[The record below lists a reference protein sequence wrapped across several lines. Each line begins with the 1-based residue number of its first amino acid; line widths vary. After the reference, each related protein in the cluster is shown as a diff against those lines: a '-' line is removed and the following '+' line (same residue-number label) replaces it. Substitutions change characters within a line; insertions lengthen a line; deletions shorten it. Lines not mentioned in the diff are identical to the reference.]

1 MNNPNTTKIKGNLP
15 HTKQRE
21 KGEGVNEM
29 TYDEQDDDELV
40 TLNITM
46 SRETRDN
53 VMLAVFAYY
62 RDILRAMDEV
72 KHQNEEYDVKLRAKR
87 QRVSKN
93 LLAVIE
99 EQNYYGYCTLSLM

>member
-1 MNNPNTTKIKGNLP
+1 
-15 HTKQRE
+15 
-21 KGEGVNEM
+21 M

>member
-1 MNNPNTTKIKGNLP
+1 M
-15 HTKQRE
+15 
-21 KGEGVNEM
+21 NEM